1 MSFSQA
7 NINSFNTILGT
18 HDYTPVLDSTD
29 PNIAYDKF
37 MKLYLSSYNTA
48 FPLKQ
53 LKIPKKY
60 LKRLPWMTNGL
71 VQSSVTKSKLLMLKL
86 KRPSIQNINKYKQFY
101 SLYNELPRKSKV
113 MYYHDEFQRAKRN
126 IKQTWI
132 LLKSA
137 INSKKAHMDLPEYF
151 KHNNTTIRDKT
162 QIADQFN
169 SFLCGGSVKLLI
181 IGETLMYIPNPDSY
195 LIIQLIKKDY

>member
-1 MSFSQA
+1 MSRSFSQA

-86 KRPSIQNINKYKQFY
+86 KRPSIQNINKFKQYY
-101 SLYNELPRKSKV
+101 SLYNKLLRKSKV
-113 MYYHDEFQRAKRN
+113 MHYHEEFQRAKHN

-151 KHNNTTIRDKT
+151 KHNYKRQNT
-162 QIADQFN
+162 N
-169 SFLCGGSVKLLI
+169 SRSV
-181 IGETLMYIPNPDSY
+181 
-195 LIIQLIKKDY
+195 